1 MMNALI
7 KILLIAFIATAFT
20 SCIARKNPH
29 DNWYKRHHYKQHY
42 KKGNNF
48 GGRRLWVRY
57 F

>member
-1 MMNALI
+1 MNNALI
-7 KILLIAFIATAFT
+7 KILFFAFIAATFT

-29 DNWYKRHHYKQHY
+29 DYWYHRHHNKFHY
-42 KKGNNF
+42 QKGNNL